1 MVDGTVESERDRVM
15 NDARRVAGEPPMPR
29 LRSVVCP
36 YCGELTEDR
45 GRCGECH
52 GRFDPLSRQATQNQ
66 MGPWAF
72 RDDRQPHRPGCSYET
87 MVALVKQGKIRED
100 TVVRG
105 PSTHQFWTL
114 ARQTPGVSQL
124 LGVCH
129 SCQSPVKPEA
139 FSCPSCFV
147 AFSTDR
153 DRQHLGLG
161 PFRPLP
167 GKGQVE
173 VLAMQAE
180 PAHVGVV
187 SVASVH
193 RHGGEQGDGSPSIAE
208 LDSSAQPKDPDLNEQ
223 LELARRSIKRWKR
236 AVKKERFHARLVMA
250 ISIIIALMGLI
261 FGFLQMNR
269 VNGIDSGGVDQGIS
283 EPNPG

>member
-1 MVDGTVESERDRVM
+1 MVDGTVETERDRVM
-15 NDARRVAGEPPMPR
+15 SDARRVAGEPPCPR
-29 LRSVVCP
+29 LRSIVCP

-45 GRCGECH
+45 GRCGACH

-72 RDDRQPHRPGCSYET
+72 RDDQHPNRPGCSYET
-87 MVALVKQGKIRED
+87 MLALVKQGKIRQD

-114 ARQTPGVSQL
+114 ARQTPGIAQL

-129 SCQSPVKPEA
+129 SCQNPVKPEA

-167 GKGQVE
+167 GRGQPA

-193 RHGGEQGDGSPSIAE
+193 RHGGGRDEGAEGIPE
-208 LDSSAQPKDPDLNEQ
+208 LDSSAQPHDPDIHEQ
-223 LELARRSIKRWKR
+223 LDLARRSIKRWKR
-236 AVKKERFHARLVMA
+236 AVKKEQFHARVVMG
-250 ISIIIALMGLI
+250 ISIIIALMGLL
-261 FGFLQMNR
+261 FGILQMNHS
-269 VNGIDSGGVDQGIS
+269 NQSGSGQVDQTLLDQ
-283 EPNPG
+283 NP